1 MHRSVF
7 HPKFLTHVKP
17 VISAAGMGVI
27 RVTRVLSDGQFNFE
41 TGIVDGAGEVV
52 LYNGKARVQ
61 TVGRPTNRDFVEDTA
76 KFQTTRVQFIMEDNT
91 IQPPTDFDGWHIND
105 KVELVLNDSDP
116 FSEHTKLFVH
126 GFLTSTNSWATTLI
140 CQANMKQDNG

>member
-1 MHRSVF
+1 MHRAVF
-7 HPKFLTHVKP
+7 HPKFLTHVAP
-17 VISAAGMGVI
+17 VISGAALGII
-27 RVTRVLSDGQFNFE
+27 RVTRVLSDGTYNFD
-41 TGIVDGAGEVV
+41 TGIVDNAGELV

-76 KFQTTRVQFIMEDNT
+76 KFQTTRVQFLMEDNT
-91 IQPPTDFDGWHIND
+91 IQPPAEFDGFHVND
-105 KVELVLNDSDP
+105 KVELIENQSDP

-126 GFLTSTNSWATTLI
+126 GFLTSTNAWSIRLM